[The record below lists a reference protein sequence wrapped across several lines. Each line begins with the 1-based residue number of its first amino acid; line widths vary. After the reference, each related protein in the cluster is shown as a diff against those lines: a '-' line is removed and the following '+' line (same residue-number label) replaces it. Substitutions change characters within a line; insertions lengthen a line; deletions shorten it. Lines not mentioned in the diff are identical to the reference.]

1 MPIAELVI
9 GGILLGGV
17 YALMACGLNLIF
29 GVMRV
34 INFAHGDI
42 LAIAALSTVS
52 IVVGLKLPFWV
63 AVVLVPLA
71 SAAFGV
77 LIHVLILRRIE
88 GAPLIMSLLATY
100 ALSTI
105 LVNAAILIWGG
116 GYSGLPG
123 VLGGAVRF
131 FGINVSISRLVSFG
145 CALCVSLGVWWMLE
159 YTRFGRAVRSVS
171 QAPELAVISGISI
184 ERVRIATFALGT
196 AMAGL
201 AGVLVAP
208 AFAVDPQLGSR
219 FIIKAFAVIIVG
231 GMGSYPG
238 AILAALLLGV
248 VEVVA
253 SYLSGAVL
261 GSAFLYLLML
271 AVLLIRP
278 RGLLGAGI
286 RI

>member
-77 LIHVLILRRIE
+77 LIHVLVLRRIE

-105 LVNAAILIWGG
+105 LVNIAILIWGG
-116 GYSGLPG
+116 GYSGLSG
-123 VLGGAVRF
+123 VLGGAVRL
-131 FGINVSISRLVSFG
+131 FGVNVSISRLVSFA
-145 CALCVSLGVWWMLE
+145 CALCVSVGVWWMLE

-196 AMAGL
+196 AMAGF

-208 AFAVDPQLGSR
+208 AFAIDPQLGSR

-253 SYLSGAVL
+253 SYFSGAVL
-261 GSAFLYLLML
+261 GSAFLYLIML
-271 AVLLIRP
+271 AVLLVRP

>member
-1 MPIAELVI
+1 MPVAELLV
-9 GGILLGGV
+9 GGVLLGGV

-34 INFAHGDI
+34 INFAHGDV
-42 LAIAALSTVS
+42 LAIAALSTIS
-52 IVVGLKLPFWV
+52 IVVGFKLPFWV
-63 AVVLVPLA
+63 AVAVVPIGSAVLGMALYLLV
-71 SAAFGV
+71 
-77 LIHVLILRRIE
+77 LRRIE

-105 LVNAAILIWGG
+105 LVNVAILIWGG

-123 VLGGAVRF
+123 VFVGAIKI
-131 FGINVSISRLVSFG
+131 FGINVSISRLVSCG
-145 CALCVSLGVWWMLE
+145 VALAVSLVVWWMLE
-159 YTRFGRAVRSVS
+159 RTRFGRAVRSAS

-184 ERVRIATFALGT
+184 ERVRLATFALGT

-248 VEVVA
+248 IEVVG
-253 SYLSGAVL
+253 SYFAGAVI
-261 GSAFLYLLML
+261 GSAFLYLIML
-271 AVLLIRP
+271 GVLLVRP

>member
-1 MPIAELVI
+1 MPVAELLV

-52 IVVGLKLPFWV
+52 IAVGFKLPFWV
-63 AVVLVPLA
+63 AVVVVPIGCAVLGA
-71 SAAFGV
+71 
-77 LIHVLILRRIE
+77 LIHVVILRRIE
-88 GAPLIMSLLATY
+88 GAPMIMSLLATY

-123 VLGGAVRF
+123 VLGGSVRL
-131 FGINVSISRLVSFG
+131 FGINVSISRLVSFA
-145 CALCVSLGVWWMLE
+145 CALGVSLAVWWLLE
-159 YTRFGRAVRSVS
+159 HTRFGRAVRSVS
-171 QAPELAVISGISI
+171 QAPELASISGIAV
-184 ERVRIATFALGT
+184 ERVRLAVFSLGT

-208 AFAVDPQLGSR
+208 AFAIDPQLGSR

-248 VEVVA
+248 IEVVG
-253 SYLSGAVL
+253 SYLAGAVI
-261 GSAFLYLLML
+261 GSAFLFLLML

-278 RGLLGAGI
+278 RGLLGAGV
-286 RI
+286 RL

>member
-1 MPIAELVI
+1 MPVAELLV

-52 IVVGLKLPFWV
+52 IAVGFRLPFWV
-63 AVVLVPLA
+63 AVVVVPIGC
-71 SAAFGV
+71 AAFGA
-77 LIHVLILRRIE
+77 LIHVVILRRIE
-88 GAPLIMSLLATY
+88 GAPMIMSLLATY

-105 LVNAAILIWGG
+105 LVNVAILIWGG

-123 VLGGAVRF
+123 VLSGSLRL
-131 FGINVSISRLVSFG
+131 FGVNVSISRLVSFA
-145 CALCVSLGVWWMLE
+145 CALGVSLGIWWLLE
-159 YTRFGRAVRSVS
+159 FTRFGRAVRSVS
-171 QAPELAVISGISI
+171 QASELASISGISV
-184 ERVRIATFALGT
+184 ERVRLVTFALGT

-208 AFAVDPQLGSR
+208 AFAIDPQLGSR

-238 AILAALLLGV
+238 AILAALILGV
-248 VEVVA
+248 IEVVG
-253 SYLSGAVL
+253 SYFAGAVI
-261 GSAFLYLLML
+261 GSAFLFLLML
-271 AVLLIRP
+271 GVLLVRP
-278 RGLLGAGI
+278 RGLLGSGI
-286 RI
+286 RA